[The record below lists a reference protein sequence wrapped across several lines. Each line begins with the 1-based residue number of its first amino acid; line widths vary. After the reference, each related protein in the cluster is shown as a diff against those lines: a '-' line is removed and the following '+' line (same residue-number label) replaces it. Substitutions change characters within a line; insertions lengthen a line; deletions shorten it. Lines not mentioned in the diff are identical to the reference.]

1 MPKLKTILSTNT
13 SLNFNKTIEIYQI
26 RWTIEVFFKESKQ
39 LLKLGNCQSNDFD
52 AQIADTTITMIQ
64 YLFLALQNRIERYQ
78 SIGQLFRATKN
89 DIIDLRLHERL
100 VQLLIAIIKLVGT
113 LFEQLD
119 NEDLMTTMINDE
131 EAMNKILFMINRY
144 DKDWK
149 QTG

>member
-1 MPKLKTILSTNT
+1 MSTNT